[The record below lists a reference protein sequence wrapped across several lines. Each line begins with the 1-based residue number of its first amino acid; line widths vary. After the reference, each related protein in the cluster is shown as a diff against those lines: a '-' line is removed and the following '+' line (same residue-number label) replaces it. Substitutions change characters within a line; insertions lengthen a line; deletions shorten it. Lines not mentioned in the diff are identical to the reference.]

1 MYSSYPIVARTP
13 RERFDSFTG
22 LVDKMF
28 CPMELDGSRME
39 RDRFSA
45 RVDATNLRS
54 VKLVRVVSTPVIVR
68 RRAQDIARICDPPY
82 LVKFQ
87 LRGESVWS
95 QRGREVHARPGD
107 FVICSTAEPY
117 SLVFRGEYEMPVLV
131 VPEST
136 MRRLTPDPNQFLGL
150 RMSGEDADCGLL
162 SSFVAQVVARMHKLP
177 DPMAHR
183 IEANVLDLLGAVLAA
198 RARPGFVSRE
208 QLLSQVKVYIQD
220 HLHDR
225 HLGPATLAQA
235 FSVSTR
241 LIHTLFEDEPITV
254 GKYIR
259 SLRVNS
265 CRYALENSDATR
277 ISLTDLA
284 LQWGFYDLSH
294 MSRNF
299 REVYGEP
306 PSSFLL
312 HKRKAESLSK

>member
-1 MYSSYPIVARTP
+1 MYRSYPILARSAP
-13 RERFDSFTG
+13 ERFDSFRG
-22 LVDKMF
+22 LVDELF
-28 CPMELDGSRME
+28 CPMEVDSSRME
-39 RDRFSA
+39 RERFAA
-45 RVDATNLRS
+45 RIDAANLSS
-54 VKLVRVVSTPVIVR
+54 VKLVRVASTQLSVR
-68 RRAQDIARICDPPY
+68 RRPQDIAHISDPPY

-87 LRGESVWS
+87 LKGESVWS

-136 MRRLTPDPNQFLGL
+136 MHRLTPDPEQFLGL

-177 DPMAHR
+177 ESMVHR

-198 RARPGFVSRE
+198 RARPGTVSRE
-208 QLLSQVKVYIQD
+208 QLLSQVKAYIED

-225 HLGPATLAQA
+225 HLGPATLAQV

-241 LIHTLFEDEPITV
+241 LIHTLFEDEPLTV

-259 SLRVNS
+259 NQRLKS
-265 CRYALENSDATR
+265 CRRALESSDASHL
-277 ISLTDLA
+277 SLTDLA

-312 HKRKAESLSK
+312 NKRKP